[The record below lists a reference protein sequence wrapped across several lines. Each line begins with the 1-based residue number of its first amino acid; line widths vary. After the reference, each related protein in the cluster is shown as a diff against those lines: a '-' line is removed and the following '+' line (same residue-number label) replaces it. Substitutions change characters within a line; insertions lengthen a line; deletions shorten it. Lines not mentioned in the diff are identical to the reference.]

1 MLLIINIRRFQAYI
15 DNNVIYFSEYQKK
28 YIFSY
33 LFDKMKLYYSR
44 IRYSIREGKDV
55 IMMNRVILVG
65 RLTKDPELRYT
76 PSGAA
81 VATFTLAVN
90 RTFTNQQGEREAD
103 FINCVVWRRQ
113 AENAANFL
121 KKGSLAGV
129 DGRLQSRS
137 YEGQDGRRV
146 YVTEV
151 VAESVQFLE
160 PKSGGGDQSRRNQGP
175 GTGAESGTG
184 NQGSPFGDAQSQN
197 RNSGNQGYTR
207 VDDDPFANKGETI
220 DISDDDLP
228 F

>member
-1 MLLIINIRRFQAYI
+1 
-15 DNNVIYFSEYQKK
+15 
-28 YIFSY
+28 
-33 LFDKMKLYYSR
+33 
-44 IRYSIREGKDV
+44 
-55 IMMNRVILVG
+55 MMNRVVLVG
-65 RLTKDPELRYT
+65 RLTKDVELRYT
-76 PSGAA
+76 PSGATI
-81 VATFTLAVN
+81 ATFTLAVN

-103 FINCVVWRRQ
+103 FINIVVWRRQ

-151 VAESVQFLE
+151 VAESVQFLDFKGNKNE
-160 PKSGGGDQSRRNQGP
+160 RDINTLNNNQTSNTGGD
-175 GTGAESGTG
+175 
-184 NQGSPFGDAQSQN
+184 
-197 RNSGNQGYTR
+197 QGYTR
-207 VDDDPFANKGETI
+207 IEEDPFANNDNAI